1 MLLMFTENAVTV
13 KDSSEDFTSLALGIS
28 KTSDL
33 FLAVN
38 TAHVSTN

>member
-13 KDSSEDFTSLALGIS
+13 KDSSEDLTSLALGLS
-28 KTSDL
+28 KASDL

-38 TAHVSTN
+38 SAHVSAN